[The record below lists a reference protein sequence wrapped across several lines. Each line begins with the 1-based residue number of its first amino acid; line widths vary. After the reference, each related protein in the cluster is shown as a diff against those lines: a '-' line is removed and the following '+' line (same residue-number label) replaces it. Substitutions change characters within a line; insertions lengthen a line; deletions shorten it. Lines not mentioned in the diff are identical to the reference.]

1 MSKPKKPDQELDQ
14 CRMEPETAIM
24 LELLEWLVCQQA
36 DYVEKMEEN
45 QYAVDQF
52 WEVSL
57 IRSR

>member
-1 MSKPKKPDQELDQ
+1 MRKPKKPVPELNQ
-14 CRMEPETAIM
+14 CRMERQAAIM

-36 DYVEKMEEN
+36 NYVEKIEEN